1 MAHCGG
7 QTKADLK
14 RFAFQRYRDACV
26 DFEQALHSGS
36 AELAS
41 LAYSLHH
48 KVAPKKIIKMI
59 KKYIIKMVKK
69 NKVAQAKLKLGKYQ
83 DARDN
88 LEQAL
93 EKLAMVNRK
102 EMA

>member
-1 MAHCGG
+1 MLTSSKLLTPDQQNWPH
-7 QTKADLK
+7 Q
-14 RFAFQRYRDACV
+14 
-26 DFEQALHSGS
+26 HI
-36 AELAS
+36 AS
-41 LAYSLHH
+41 TTRWP
-48 KVAPKKIIKMI
+48 KKKIIKMI
-59 KKYIIKMVKK
+59 KK

-102 EMA
+102 EVA

>member
-1 MAHCGG
+1 MAHCGS
-7 QTKADLK
+7 QIKAVLK

-26 DFEQALHSGS
+26 DFEQALDSGS
-36 AELAS
+36 AGLAS
-41 LAYSLHH
+41 SAYSLHH
-48 KVAPKKIIKMI
+48 KVAQKKIIKMI
-59 KKYIIKMVKK
+59 KK

>member
-1 MAHCGG
+1 M
-7 QTKADLK
+7 LK
-14 RFAFQRYRDACV
+14 N
-26 DFEQALHSGS
+26 
-36 AELAS
+36 
-41 LAYSLHH
+41 
-48 KVAPKKIIKMI
+48 KVAQKKIIKMI
-59 KKYIIKMVKK
+59 KK

-102 EMA
+102 EVA